1 MRKLLLTSSA
11 LVAAASISSYAVA
24 DVSVTGGFEWK
35 YTQQAADLTANDG
48 DSFHTDNE
56 IVISFSNKTDSGLTV
71 GGKMEMGN
79 YANNGA
85 NQTAIIDESVLTI
98 SGGFGTFRLGQEDS
112 MHESFGI
119 TEVDLIDEE
128 GDGRYVGTATHTIAG
143 NAGEQG
149 STDTNKIGYVTPAMG
164 GFKAGY
170 SLTDTG
176 ASGTTDQIAM
186 GASYSM
192 PLAGGSMTIKY
203 NKQTTDGTT
212 ATETEGSN
220 YGVSLTMGA
229 ISAIAST
236 GSSTIGSGTGQTDD
250 RNASGLGIKYD
261 LGGGMTIAATT
272 MKAED
277 DKDVSGTQNEEYSA
291 NLAEVV
297 YTVAPGL
304 SAKVTYLDY
313 DYKAGG
319 ESLATNDSGS
329 KTQFTLSA
337 SF

>member
-24 DVSVTGGFEWK
+24 DVSVTGAFEWT
-35 YTQQAADLTANDG
+35 YSSTSSNIAATDG
-48 DSFHTDNE
+48 DAQGVNNE
-56 IVISFSNKTDSGLTV
+56 LTIKFTNKTDSGLTITGV
-71 GGKMEMGN
+71 
-79 YANNGA
+79 YDIDADANA
-85 NQTAIIDESVLTI
+85 ADESWMSI
-98 SGGFGTFRLGQEDS
+98 GGGFGTITLGK
-112 MHESFGI
+112 ESSVNDAFGI
-119 TEVDLIDEE
+119 TEADLIDE
-128 GDGRYVGTATHTIAG
+128 DLSVVQTSASIVA
-143 NAGEQG
+143 NAGESG
-149 STDTNKIGYVTPAMG
+149 ANKTNKLIYQTPTMG
-164 GFKAGY
+164 GFSAGY
-170 SLTDTG
+170 SIMD
-176 ASGTTDQIAM
+176 SGTADASTDQIAM
-186 GASYSM
+186 GASYTM
-192 PLAGGSMTIKY
+192 PMGDGSMMIRY

-220 YGVSLTMGA
+220 YGVKVTMGA
-229 ISAIAST
+229 FSAIASR
-236 GSSTIGSGTGQTDD
+236 GESTIGSGSGQTDD
-250 RNASGLGIKYD
+250 KIADGIGIKYD

-304 SAKVTYLDY
+304 KAKVTYLDY

-319 ESLATNDSGS
+319 ESTATNDSGS
-329 KTQFTLSA
+329 KTQLTLSA